1 MGSSLPRNARL
12 GIADTQGEVFVDNYS
27 FFSKFRQSFPNE
39 LAPHHRPIV
48 AVSGGKDS
56 IALACAI
63 WSLYPAIK
71 DSLIVAH
78 VNHGL
83 RGAEG
88 DLAEDFVSTLSQGF
102 GATFCSRK
110 LDPRKLKSSPD
121 GIESAAR
128 TARYDFFVELAKTY
142 GSRYVF
148 TAHHADDQA
157 ETILFRILRGTGIK
171 GLRGIPVL
179 SQLTPE
185 LTLCRPML
193 HVSREEIESYLASI
207 EMNWRE
213 DSSNSENKFSRNK
226 IRNIVLP
233 KLESMFG
240 TDVSNSI
247 FTLGQ
252 IASEHWSLIESL
264 LEPLQSLVVSS
275 GENFVEIDSTGLR
288 THHPVL
294 ITEFLR
300 KVWGDRGFPQQD
312 VSAADWQ
319 LLKEWVL
326 LDRPQSRRD
335 FPGGVAASL
344 NSGRLRIDFRLG
356 KPAP

>member
-1 MGSSLPRNARL
+1 M
-12 GIADTQGEVFVDNYS
+12 DNNS

-39 LAPHHRPIV
+39 IAPHHRPIV

-56 IALACAI
+56 IALVCAI
-63 WSLYPAIK
+63 WSLFPSFK

-83 RGAEG
+83 RGTES
-88 DLAEDFVSTLSQGF
+88 DLAEDLVSTLSKGF
-102 GATFCSRK
+102 GATFCCRK

-128 TARYDFFVELAKTY
+128 AARYDFFVELAKTY

-185 LTLCRPML
+185 LTLCRPLL
-193 HVSREEIESYLASI
+193 HVWRDEIESYLASI
-207 EMNWRE
+207 EMNWQE
-213 DSSNSENKFSRNK
+213 DSSNSQNQFSRNK

-233 KLESMFG
+233 KLESLFG
-240 TDVSNSI
+240 GDVSDSI
-247 FTLGQ
+247 VSLGK
-252 IASEHWSLIESL
+252 IANEHWSLVESL
-264 LEPLQSLVVSS
+264 VEPLQSLILSS
-275 GENFVEIDSTGLR
+275 NENFVEIDSSKLKSQ
-288 THHPVL
+288 HPVL
-294 ITEFLR
+294 ISEFLR
-300 KVWGDRGFPQQD
+300 KVWTAKGWPQQD
-312 VSAADWQ
+312 ISAADWQ

-326 LDRPQSRRD
+326 LDTLQSRRD
-335 FPGGVAASL
+335 FPGGVAVSMK
-344 NSGRLRIDFRLG
+344 SGRLLIEFRRG
-356 KPAP
+356 KEGPQKNMPIS